1 MNNGEVFIMTKYSP
15 AIGTYYYVI
24 ELNDPLFPDPITG
37 PITIIR

>member
-1 MNNGEVFIMTKYSP
+1 MNNGGGVYNDKVLP
-15 AIGTYYYVI
+15 IGTYYYVI